1 MHNFFAKLSVAVM
14 ATSMAAT
21 VIVPKA
27 YEMRGYWG
35 VGGEWVALV
44 GILILAYNAAG
55 TIF

>member
-1 MHNFFAKLSVAVM
+1 MYKVLAKLSVAVM

-35 VGGEWVALV
+35 VGGEWVALC
-44 GILILAYNAAG
+44 GILILAYNAAD
-55 TIF
+55 TMF